1 MSCIQ
6 QGELCRWLTRQCR
19 SWKHVA
25 TALSDFTGQRQ
36 TSSPI
41 IDFFDDEYVHGLLN
55 DPATVFAPPSTATTE
70 DFETKTAP
78 INVTSAFNDQVDI
91 KTVKEDVKW
100 LSNNA
105 KLNLVAALR
114 VVVAEIQ
121 ARPSRHLTGALS
133 SQDASNL
140 QDAAGL
146 SNGQGSSF
154 LAGLGAA
161 TAADAEDIWADFEKP
176 EAKKRRIF
184 ETYLSERRHFM
195 MAVDYAYSVKIYGR
209 LPIYASVEGNLSQI
223 YRLSL
228 PEQAKDEIDTLLPVF
243 LETVAKRMDMIET
256 GLSGF
261 TDDALLLV
269 EDMDMAFFSTLLT
282 EAIHAM
288 SVILQLADKL
298 GDGFPPAA
306 AVSSWFS
313 TMGKFAFFSGIQ
325 SADPAIAELSLPAK
339 TLAAVVSI
347 ALLRPTRC
355 MQYFQDPETD
365 SSTADIANESFLL
378 SSDVLEQV
386 HSTIMAVAE
395 ANVETATPVS
405 YAWSIILVGMNR
417 SYAHRSEK
425 RDNLLLQSSRERFEA
440 NALARPSTGRR
451 NSAGSIYSIE
461 SSRFDTFLETTTV
474 SKDLQVAERVARTV
488 TDDGLVYKVIAA
500 MGEGMRTN
508 SGGCMTPL
516 LSSRIR
522 AWLIEVVQV
531 ADPLVGFEAEPL
543 QALLRLLSV
552 DREYWDIQSKG
563 QLPLAQDVVACMSQ
577 SEWFQERYL
586 FEARMRYPDEF
597 LPFISLSRLLCSTI
611 SLDDDG
617 TDHILKQLRES
628 KSLSFER
635 PSFAEFEHITTSE
648 GDGWR
653 LLEDLP
659 LVSRSTSRRRRHGQD
674 TDFRIQ
680 AGTIGHYLDGETL
693 FSSVKH
699 THNTLSLLGRRLEL
713 QLNGEGEYCLF
724 GALDPDMI
732 AESISLLATLLR
744 VEYLRASR
752 DNPNQKV
759 VYTESDVLQDAS
771 KHLAI
776 GKDIVSIVCELM
788 DFYLHDDIGLGDDGV
803 INVLNSC
810 VHFLHAVLPLQ
821 PSRIWSYLA
830 RCSLLNLESRAGK
843 LSKITGNL
851 DLVSARYFLLE
862 SCLRLFSEL
871 VDTAMSSAVQRRIS
885 DKGVGRQRPESNPWQ
900 GISDQVLSQV
910 SYAIAQAAVD
920 VFENTS
926 TWKFES
932 EDKRNQLLESVVPI
946 LQQTVSYTYSMGNS
960 EKSATNLTST
970 LRSAASYVVECFV
983 QPSSGALRF
992 QPILNSLVTAC
1003 TSGESTL
1010 NSSRSRTLYNQV
1022 KSILGLCTEL
1032 LQVSDLHE
1040 TSSGMVESYL
1050 FKSSTLLARLC
1061 AASVHFR
1068 VPAMR
1073 LLDSLVINAGKTTGE
1088 PPSLLG
1094 YLGPQTSKSF
1104 LQLLSTIGKP
1114 FNLTEDTKTTWKFFS
1129 SILRN
1134 RQQWMSNCL
1143 LTGQTPRE
1151 AMKKDAKKSE
1161 VASHSVFA
1169 IALGKL
1175 SKLEEI
1181 DSTQALVILDFV
1193 ASAQNYWPW
1202 TVFSLQ
1208 KDTSYLDGLQAYVR
1222 ELKPTQQVVRT
1233 NVTKAAIEA
1242 RIAAYIGETF
1252 AMQLYHSRHLGNADT
1267 LAKTLMTSLDY
1278 YLRDGVEVAGY
1289 NKSLH
1294 VNFAKNFANKYE
1306 DCSLDDFQ
1314 RMLLQPRE
1322 LGTKFYYD
1330 LERANA
1336 MLSFDPGWLGR
1347 KQNGFKM
1354 EMELANANLS
1364 LVDAQIVSSVHTF
1377 GVPQLTSIGPFP
1389 CVGVPVTR
1397 IEHLSSY
1404 E

>member
-1 MSCIQ
+1 M
-6 QGELCRWLTRQCR
+6 
-19 SWKHVA
+19 
-25 TALSDFTGQRQ
+25 SDFTGQRQ
-36 TSSPI
+36 TCSAI
-41 IDFFDDEYVHGLLN
+41 IDFFDDEYVHGLLK
-55 DPATVFAPPSTATTE
+55 DPSAVFAPPSTATTE
-70 DFETKTAP
+70 NFETKTAP
-78 INVTSAFNDQVDI
+78 INVTSASNDQVDI
-91 KTVKEDVKW
+91 KTIKEDAKW

-121 ARPSRHLTGALS
+121 ARPSRHLTGPLS

-154 LAGLGAA
+154 LAELGAA
-161 TAADAEDIWADFEKP
+161 TAADAEDIWSEFEKP

-184 ETYLSERRHFM
+184 ETYLSERRYFM
-195 MAVDYAYSVKIYGR
+195 KAVDYAYSIKIYGR
-209 LPIYASVEGNLSQI
+209 LPIHASVDGNLSQV
-223 YRLSL
+223 YRLSF
-228 PEQAKDEIDTLLPVF
+228 PEKAKDEVDTLLPAF
-243 LETVAKRMDMIET
+243 LETVAKRLDMVES
-256 GLSGF
+256 GLGGL

-269 EDMDMAFFSTLLT
+269 EDTEMAFFATLLT
-282 EAIHAM
+282 ESIHAM
-288 SVILQLADKL
+288 SVILQLADML
-298 GDGFPPAA
+298 GDGFPSAA

-347 ALLRPTRC
+347 ALLKPTRC
-355 MQYFQDPETD
+355 MQYFQDRESDP
-365 SSTADIANESFLL
+365 STADQVYDSFLL

-386 HSTIMAVAE
+386 HTTIMAVAE
-395 ANVETATPVS
+395 ANVETAAPVS
-405 YAWSIILVGMNR
+405 FAWSIILVGMNR
-417 SYAHRSEK
+417 SYAHRAEK

-500 MGEGMRTN
+500 MGEGMRT
-508 SGGCMTPL
+508 STGGCMTPL

-531 ADPLVGFEAEPL
+531 ADPLVGYEAEPL
-543 QALLRLLSV
+543 HALLRLLSV
-552 DREYWDIQSKG
+552 DREYWDVKSGG
-563 QLPLAQDVVACMSQ
+563 QLPLAQDIVACMAQ
-577 SEWFQERYL
+577 SEWFQERYF
-586 FEARMRYPDEF
+586 FEARMRYPDDF

-611 SLDDDG
+611 GLDDDG
-617 TDHILKQLRES
+617 SDHILNQLRNS

-635 PSFAEFEHITTSE
+635 PNFAKFEHITNSE
-648 GDGWR
+648 GDGWE
-653 LLEDLP
+653 LLEDVP
-659 LVSRSTSRRRRHGQD
+659 LVSRTTSRRRRHGKD
-674 TDFRIQ
+674 VDFRVP
-680 AGTIGHYLDGETL
+680 AGTKGYYLDGESL
-693 FSSVKH
+693 FSSVKLEH
-699 THNTLSLLGRRLEL
+699 STVALLGRRLEL

-724 GALDPDMI
+724 GPLDPDMM
-732 AESISLLATLLR
+732 AESISLIATLLR
-744 VEYLRASR
+744 VEWLRASR
-752 DNPNQKV
+752 DNPNQTV
-759 VYTESDVLQDAS
+759 VYTESDILEDAS
-771 KHLAI
+771 KHLAT
-776 GKDIVSIVCELM
+776 GKDITSIVCEIM
-788 DFYLHDDIGLGDDGV
+788 DFYLHDDVGLGDDGV

-810 VHFLHAVLPLQ
+810 IHFLHAVLPLQ
-821 PSRIWSYLA
+821 PGRVWSYLA

-843 LSKITGNL
+843 LTKITGNL
-851 DLVSARYFLLE
+851 DLVSARFFFLD

-871 VDTAMSSAVQRRIS
+871 IDTAMSSAVQRRIS
-885 DKGVGRQRPESNPWQ
+885 NKAVETVGRQRPESNQWQ

-910 SYAIAQAAVD
+910 GYAIAEASVD
-920 VFENTS
+920 IFENTS
-926 TWKFES
+926 TWKFDS

-946 LQQTVSYTYSMGNS
+946 LERTVSYSYSMGKT
-960 EKSATNLTST
+960 EKSASNLTST
-970 LRSAASYVVECFV
+970 LRPAASYVVECFV

-992 QPILNSLVTAC
+992 QPILTSLVTAC

-1010 NSSRSRTLYNQV
+1010 NSSRSQCLYNQV
-1022 KSILGLCTEL
+1022 KSMLGLCTEL
-1032 LQVSDLHE
+1032 LQVSDLLE
-1040 TSSGMVESYL
+1040 ASSGMVESYL

-1061 AASVHFR
+1061 AASAHFR

-1073 LLDSLVINAGKTTGE
+1073 LLDSLVINAGKNNGE

-1094 YLGPQTSKSF
+1094 YLGPQTSRSF

-1169 IALGKL
+1169 IALNKL
-1175 SKLEEI
+1175 SKLGQV
-1181 DSTQALVILDFV
+1181 DSAQALVILDFV

-1222 ELKPTQQVVRT
+1222 ELQPTQQVVRT
-1233 NVTKAAIEA
+1233 NVTKAAVEA

-1252 AMQLYHSRHLGNADT
+1252 AMQLYHSRHLGNADA
-1267 LAKTLMTSLDY
+1267 LAKNLMTSLDY

-1306 DCSLDDFQ
+1306 GCSLDDFQ

-1322 LGTKFYYD
+1322 LGKTFYYD

-1347 KQNGFKM
+1347 KQNGFKT

-1364 LVDAQIVSSVHTF
+1364 LVDAQIVSLVYTF
-1377 GVPQLTSIGPFP
+1377 LEDPINTNRPFSTL
-1389 CVGVPVTR
+1389 G
-1397 IEHLSSY
+1397 SSCY
-1404 E
+1404 WS